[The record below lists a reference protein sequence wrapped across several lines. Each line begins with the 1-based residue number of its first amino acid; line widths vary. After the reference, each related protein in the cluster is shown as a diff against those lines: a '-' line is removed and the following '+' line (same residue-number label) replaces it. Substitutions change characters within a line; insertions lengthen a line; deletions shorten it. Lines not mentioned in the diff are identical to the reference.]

1 MWSYCMLATMSIE
14 RTILSTNE
22 CILCHVMFFLQIHEE
37 MVSKTAWDNE
47 MKSFSWRIDAC
58 SQARH
63 VPQLNSTCAIAELQL
78 GPCGK
83 PVRTSSCILYC

>member
-1 MWSYCMLATMSIE
+1 MVILHAATMAVE
-14 RTILSTNE
+14 GTAQSTKE

-63 VPQLNSTCAIAELQL
+63 VPRLNNTCAIAELQL
-78 GPCGK
+78 GPRGK
-83 PVRTSSCILYC
+83 PVRTSSYILYC

>member
-1 MWSYCMLATMSIE
+1 MVGLHAATMSIE
-14 RTILSTNE
+14 GTVPSTNE

>member
-1 MWSYCMLATMSIE
+1 MVILHAATMSIE
-14 RTILSTNE
+14 RTVPSTNE
-22 CILCHVMFFLQIHEE
+22 YILCHVMFFLQIHEE

-78 GPCGK
+78 GPRGK